1 MSHCATSLDEFTVG
15 GAVTVVG
22 GEVTVVGGEVTVVG
36 KAHDYRPARHRAL
49 WRMPM
54 GPVVNLTRWMEA
66 AGCLVFEEDFGT
78 QRIDG
83 LSQWVDDHPIIL
95 INANAAPD
103 RKRLTKAHELG
114 HLVLHSNGLPIR
126 WKTRPIASQP
136 NSSCRRRDPP
146 RTTPT

>member
-54 GPVVNLTRWMEA
+54 A
-66 AGCLVFEEDFGT
+66 
-78 QRIDG
+78 Q
-83 LSQWVDDHPIIL
+83 
-95 INANAAPD
+95 
-103 RKRLTKAHELG
+103 
-114 HLVLHSNGLPIR
+114 
-126 WKTRPIASQP
+126 
-136 NSSCRRRDPP
+136 SS
-146 RTTPT
+146 T

>member
-103 RKRLTKAHELG
+103 RKRLTKAL
-114 HLVLHSNGLPIR
+114 
-126 WKTRPIASQP
+126 
-136 NSSCRRRDPP
+136 SSAIWFCIPTGYRSDGRRGQSLRSRIPHARRRDPP